1 MLFIVRATTFHEA
14 WTLLSDTYVTPSH
27 GCIKQVKIHL
37 KNSTMCS
44 SQSVIQFFQYIKA
57 CANELAILGALWM
70 KKISPWKSLMVLV
83 INTKN
88 LSRLCKLVKLWSHL
102 HNCIVYNIF
111 VWFKAIVEKHFD
123 FKIII
128 LYYDNDNEYQG
139 LAFFL
144 GLYGISHRTSPLH
157 ISEHNECFELR
168 HQDIVEIG
176 LSLLSH
182 ASLSLQ

>member
-1 MLFIVRATTFHEA
+1 M
-14 WTLLSDTYVTPSH
+14 
-27 GCIKQVKIHL
+27 
-37 KNSTMCS
+37 
-44 SQSVIQFFQYIKA
+44 
-57 CANELAILGALWM
+57 
-70 KKISPWKSLMVLV
+70 
-83 INTKN
+83 
-88 LSRLCKLVKLWSHL
+88 
-102 HNCIVYNIF
+102 
-111 VWFKAIVEKHFD
+111 EKHFD